1 MNTNI
6 KHLSVPGFF
15 LILFFASVSTLYSA
29 NVSVEVQENIDVLIT
44 TNQCVDCNLAGADL
58 NRSNLS
64 GADLRGADLSNAT
77 FFLADLSNADLSGA
91 ILRGTQFGGAD
102 LADADLRKADLRGV
116 KIAGAYL
123 VGSQFDGSFS
133 DVAVSDDSDVQ
144 EIVEKTYIPDDSVSK
159 KVVDNKQVNIA
170 DRRDFGPVPP
180 QIDPSIETAPDTQQ
194 GGPVKQSAPPKKM
207 VSPVKEITLQPEIS
221 DNEDNISKQDAT
233 EVSPDQQESADQ
245 EDSSMNPEITNNVPK
260 EESATDSADLSDQK
274 VETAGVSV
282 EESKDRDPETADM
295 AKNYGGETAPEETE
309 PSVDEQP
316 ILIASKIKQS
326 PTPEETLQK
335 EPDDSNDSSR
345 KDEPLQSDLKEESTA
360 DSADLPDQ
368 KVEAA
373 SVSDGGSKDRGSE
386 TADKVKNYDGETAPE
401 EIEVSVDEQPI
412 LIASKIKQSPTPEE
426 TLQKEPDDSN
436 DSSRKDEPLQSD
448 LKEESTADSADL
460 PDQKVEAVSVS
471 DGGSKDSDSEKAEMV
486 KNYDGETAPLETEAS
501 VDEQPIFIA
510 SESKQSPT
518 PEETVQKESDDSND
532 SSMKDE
538 SPQSD
543 LKEESVAKTPV
554 SDVQKVESADVSDEI
569 DAEVDENKV
578 IVESRQENDAVLKD
592 SEVADAEKLVEERS
606 LDVDEDVQQVASK
619 SMEDVTNDVSQ
630 DLLEQQKRLSKYKK
644 CYNCNL
650 AGSDFSGKNLDGADL
665 EGSDFTGANLEK
677 ADFENAN
684 LKGVSFRNA
693 NLKNAKFNKADLY
706 KADFT
711 GADLTGAEFN
721 KALTDETNFQDT
733 IGYGSLMINQP
744 E

>member
-1 MNTNI
+1 
-6 KHLSVPGFF
+6 
-15 LILFFASVSTLYSA
+15 
-29 NVSVEVQENIDVLIT
+29 
-44 TNQCVDCNLAGADL
+44 
-58 NRSNLS
+58 
-64 GADLRGADLSNAT
+64 
-77 FFLADLSNADLSGA
+77 
-91 ILRGTQFGGAD
+91 
-102 LADADLRKADLRGV
+102 
-116 KIAGAYL
+116 
-123 VGSQFDGSFS
+123 
-133 DVAVSDDSDVQ
+133 
-144 EIVEKTYIPDDSVSK
+144 
-159 KVVDNKQVNIA
+159 
-170 DRRDFGPVPP
+170 
-180 QIDPSIETAPDTQQ
+180 
-194 GGPVKQSAPPKKM
+194 
-207 VSPVKEITLQPEIS
+207 
-221 DNEDNISKQDAT
+221 
-233 EVSPDQQESADQ
+233 
-245 EDSSMNPEITNNVPK
+245 
-260 EESATDSADLSDQK
+260 
-274 VETAGVSV
+274 
-282 EESKDRDPETADM
+282 M
-295 AKNYGGETAPEETE
+295 A
-309 PSVDEQP
+309 
-316 ILIASKIKQS
+316 
-326 PTPEETLQK
+326 
-335 EPDDSNDSSR
+335 
-345 KDEPLQSDLKEESTA
+345 
-360 DSADLPDQ
+360 
-368 KVEAA
+368 
-373 SVSDGGSKDRGSE
+373 
-386 TADKVKNYDGETAPE
+386 KNYDGETAPE
-401 EIEVSVDEQPI
+401 
-412 LIASKIKQSPTPEE
+412 
-426 TLQKEPDDSN
+426 
-436 DSSRKDEPLQSD
+436 
-448 LKEESTADSADL
+448 
-460 PDQKVEAVSVS
+460 
-471 DGGSKDSDSEKAEMV
+471 
-486 KNYDGETAPLETEAS
+486 ETEAS

-578 IVESRQENDAVLKD
+578 IVESRQENDAVPKD

>member
-1 MNTNI
+1 
-6 KHLSVPGFF
+6 
-15 LILFFASVSTLYSA
+15 
-29 NVSVEVQENIDVLIT
+29 
-44 TNQCVDCNLAGADL
+44 
-58 NRSNLS
+58 
-64 GADLRGADLSNAT
+64 
-77 FFLADLSNADLSGA
+77 
-91 ILRGTQFGGAD
+91 
-102 LADADLRKADLRGV
+102 
-116 KIAGAYL
+116 
-123 VGSQFDGSFS
+123 
-133 DVAVSDDSDVQ
+133 
-144 EIVEKTYIPDDSVSK
+144 
-159 KVVDNKQVNIA
+159 
-170 DRRDFGPVPP
+170 
-180 QIDPSIETAPDTQQ
+180 
-194 GGPVKQSAPPKKM
+194 M

-233 EVSPDQQESADQ
+233 EAAPDQQESADQ

-260 EESATDSADLSDQK
+260 EESAADSADLSAQK

-282 EESKDRDPETADM
+282 EESKYRDPETADM

-316 ILIASKIKQS
+316 ILVASKIKQS
-326 PTPEETLQK
+326 PTPEETVQK
-335 EPDDSNDSSR
+335 EPDDSNDSSG
-345 KDEPLQSDLKEESTA
+345 KDEPLQS
-360 DSADLPDQ
+360 
-368 KVEAA
+368 
-373 SVSDGGSKDRGSE
+373 G
-386 TADKVKNYDGETAPE
+386 
-401 EIEVSVDEQPI
+401 
-412 LIASKIKQSPTPEE
+412 
-426 TLQKEPDDSN
+426 
-436 DSSRKDEPLQSD
+436 

-510 SESKQSPT
+510 SEIKQSPT

-543 LKEESVAKTPV
+543 LKEESVAETL
-554 SDVQKVESADVSDEI
+554 VSDEI

-578 IVESRQENDAVLKD
+578 IVESSQEKAAVLKD
-592 SEVADAEKLVEERS
+592 PEVADTEKLVEERS

-619 SMEDVTNDVSQ
+619 SIEDVTNDVSQ